1 MKIMLYAIYASC
13 LWQDNEKKKRLIQET
28 DSKAYLIH

>member
-1 MKIMLYAIYASC
+1 MLYAIYASS
-13 LWQDNEKKKRLIQET
+13 LWQDNEKKKRFIQET